1 MKQKFRLNCIA
12 IFGFLLL
19 GAGLWFTPGVRFSA
33 LLSFTLA
40 GGSLVW
46 LLLGFWAERAKAGRW
61 CRRIFAAGCCAVFV
75 LLGSL
80 EAQIV
85 MTARQD
91 MSIISADAVIILGA
105 GVNGTRPSLTLR
117 SRLDAALE
125 YLEQHPEVPVVLS
138 GGQGSGEDITEAQC
152 MYDYLTERG
161 VEPERLL
168 LEEDSTSTAENFA
181 FSRPLLVAAGV
192 DPEEDLVA
200 FVTNDFHICRA
211 GLLASREDYEL
222 AFGIPAELPWRYLE
236 LNYYIRE
243 SFALVKTLIF
253 D

>member
-1 MKQKFRLNCIA
+1 MRKKFRLNGIVILA
-12 IFGFLLL
+12 FALL

-33 LLSFTLA
+33 LLSFGLA
-40 GGSLVW
+40 GVSFAW
-46 LLLGFWAERAKAGRW
+46 LLLGFWAEKSKTVLW
-61 CRRIFAAGCCAVFV
+61 CRRIFAAGCCMVFV

-80 EAQIV
+80 EAQII
-85 MTARQD
+85 MTARRD

-117 SRLDAALE
+117 TRLDAALD
-125 YLEQHPEVPVVLS
+125 YLEQHPDIPVVLS
-138 GGQGSGEDITEAQC
+138 GGQGSGEEITEARC

-161 VEPERLL
+161 VDPERLL
-168 LEEDSTSTAENFA
+168 LEEASTSTAENFA
-181 FSRPLLVAAGV
+181 FSRPLLVEAGV
-192 DPEEDLVA
+192 DPEEDWIA

-211 GLLASREDYEL
+211 GLLAAREKYEL
-222 AFGIPAELPWRYLE
+222 AFGIPAELPWLYLE

-253 D
+253 N

>member
-1 MKQKFRLNCIA
+1 
-12 IFGFLLL
+12 
-19 GAGLWFTPGVRFSA
+19 
-33 LLSFTLA
+33 
-40 GGSLVW
+40 
-46 LLLGFWAERAKAGRW
+46 
-61 CRRIFAAGCCAVFV
+61 V

-168 LEEDSTSTAENFA
+168 LEENSTSTAENFA

-200 FVTNDFHICRA
+200 FITNDFHIYRA